1 MRIANDGDGRCLLYC
16 LLRGSAAS
24 CTEEEAD
31 RLRQDMVPCLYYFKT
46 EEEWRRVVPSYVF
59 ESGQHGHEITRDRY
73 AERFLSSSTAE
84 LPSSAIILWQRLRS
98 PTSSVFVLPY
108 NLSTGNS
115 ERVEFFESVEEER
128 GVLII
133 ERTWTPEHG
142 TGHYELVR
150 RLRGGK
156 RSFFSPD
163 DEVVRSLRNTVEEAH
178 LQDRVTHRRSKR
190 KLPAAD
196 IEEKEEV
203 EEVTDIGGKEEKEE
217 VADIEEKEEVEEV
230 KDIGGKEEKE
240 EVADIGGKE
249 EKEEVADIEEKEE
262 VEEVKDIGG
271 KEEKEEVADIGGKEV
286 VEEVTDEEDKPFAS
300 KYLPSNKPLQPAT
313 TAANDLE
320 PSIEVDNL
328 PLCVVNKV
336 KYRVLYT
343 NGKVGTSHDYRVLH
357 TNDRIV
363 MYNEEQVLALPDDLK
378 RDIWTGSNDWSGVPS
393 NRTAKM
399 LRLYKLFTRPV
410 PDTSKNKHVF
420 REIVYHTTDESDEWI
435 VVKWLGGEHTIEL
448 LDFFAEE
455 LNDQEL
461 LQTLLSMAVND
472 NDNEARI
479 EAKALL
485 RRRHWETY
493 PNADTQQQARRSTR
507 NHSSSRAEPFSGVSR
522 VKRQRTTPTSI
533 LPHRIHVSSIPA
545 LFRCSRCTLKS
556 PGPQPIAGIFVCSHC
571 LRDNCGE
578 TVYIKRY
585 GRPRLTPVR
594 VVVRSSDDAFVREA
608 ELLARND
615 SVTSGSFNKA
625 DIIVIEYH
633 HDGKTAEQH
642 IQYINEAIRQSTR
655 KEPDIVLV
663 LSCWENNVE
672 QNRAMQTLASQHRST
687 IFVTFHE
694 SVPPRECFSQ
704 SHEFLSDTIAY
715 SNVRFLSFFV
725 ALCERRHKCVLYVD
739 LNHPSGPG
747 PFRVIK
753 RVSGKSNVCVL
764 CGKTYPKMG
773 GSLGG
778 RKWVSGTGLRML
790 RCPVC
795 CVDALVVDENLN
807 KLEEGLSVGL

>member
-1 MRIANDGDGRCLLYC
+1 M
-16 LLRGSAAS
+16 
-24 CTEEEAD
+24 
-31 RLRQDMVPCLYYFKT
+31 PCLYYFKT

-163 DEVVRSLRNTVEEAH
+163 DEVVRSLRNT
-178 LQDRVTHRRSKR
+178 
-190 KLPAAD
+190 
-196 IEEKEEV
+196 
-203 EEVTDIGGKEEKEE
+203 
-217 VADIEEKEEVEEV
+217 
-230 KDIGGKEEKE
+230 
-240 EVADIGGKE
+240 
-249 EKEEVADIEEKEE
+249 
-262 VEEVKDIGG
+262 
-271 KEEKEEVADIGGKEV
+271 
-286 VEEVTDEEDKPFAS
+286 
-300 KYLPSNKPLQPAT
+300 
-313 TAANDLE
+313 
-320 PSIEVDNL
+320 
-328 PLCVVNKV
+328 
-336 KYRVLYT
+336 
-343 NGKVGTSHDYRVLH
+343 
-357 TNDRIV
+357 
-363 MYNEEQVLALPDDLK
+363 
-378 RDIWTGSNDWSGVPS
+378 
-393 NRTAKM
+393 KM

-493 PNADTQQQARRSTR
+493 PNAETQQQARRSTR

-625 DIIVIEYH
+625 DIIVVEYH

-642 IQYINEAIRQSTR
+642 IQFINEAIRQSTR